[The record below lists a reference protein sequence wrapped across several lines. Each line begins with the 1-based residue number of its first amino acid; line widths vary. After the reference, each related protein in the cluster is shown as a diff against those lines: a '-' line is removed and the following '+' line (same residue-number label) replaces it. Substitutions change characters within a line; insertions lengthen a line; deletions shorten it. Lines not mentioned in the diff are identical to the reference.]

1 MAYRKADI
9 RAFFDEATNT
19 VSYLVAD
26 PATHEAAIVDPVLD
40 YDPKSGQIATAS
52 ADALLSAARE
62 AGVKIVWILET
73 HAHADHLSAA
83 QYLKAKT
90 GAKTGIGADIGKVQK
105 IFGPVFNETPDRG
118 SAHGKEFDRLFTD
131 GETFGLGALT
141 FEVLATPGHT
151 AACISYKVGDAVFVG
166 DTLFMPDYGTARAD
180 FPGGDARIL
189 YRSIRR
195 LLALPPETRL
205 FMCHDYK
212 APGRDTYAWETT
224 VAEERA
230 RNVHIH
236 DGVDEESFVDMRRK
250 RDATLAAPVL
260 LLPSIQV
267 NIHAGHVP
275 AAEGNGKRYLKIP
288 LTLPAEVE
296 TML

>member
-180 FPGGDARIL
+180 FRVATRASFTVRSAGCSPCRPRRGSSCATTTRRRAAILMRGKQRLPRSAPAMSTSMTASTKRASSTCGGSATP
-189 YRSIRR
+189 RSQRPFCCCRR
-195 LLALPPETRL
+195 SR
-205 FMCHDYK
+205 
-212 APGRDTYAWETT
+212 
-224 VAEERA
+224 
-230 RNVHIH
+230 
-236 DGVDEESFVDMRRK
+236 
-250 RDATLAAPVL
+250 
-260 LLPSIQV
+260 
-267 NIHAGHVP
+267 
-275 AAEGNGKRYLKIP
+275 
-288 LTLPAEVE
+288 
-296 TML
+296 